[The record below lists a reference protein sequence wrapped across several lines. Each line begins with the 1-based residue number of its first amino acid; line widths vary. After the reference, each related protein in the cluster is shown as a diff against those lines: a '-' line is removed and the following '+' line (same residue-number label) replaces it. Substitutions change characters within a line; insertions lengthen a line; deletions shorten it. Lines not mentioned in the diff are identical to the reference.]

1 MAATD
6 TTSTLYTAA
15 IGQVDLRAR
24 LFRECEAMVAFASA
38 RGRPL
43 DPPVLQK
50 LGLLDVGIA
59 ARGDITMSQLAG
71 LHGDLARAV
80 QPALPR
86 SLELMAWDSRVRP
99 WRHRLAPVPALR
111 VLMVLAAIFVV
122 GFCWVFTTGRIDAA
136 SVAQDL
142 YTLAEGG
149 RLGSHLLFYFTLAGI
164 GASFQSLYDAYGY
177 VREGTYDPG
186 DDSTYLIRIGLGLIA
201 GLILAQLVPTDPPA
215 AGDGDGLTAA
225 VVAKPLLALLGGFA
239 AQLVHR
245 VLQRLV
251 ETVDGFFRPEL
262 RRQVALEAREIRAEQ
277 RVRDAERVNAAAVEA
292 APVLARLRTTDDP
305 GERAHLLD
313 RLTAIFM
320 PAGEGARAAAG
331 MTPLADT
338 AARYL
343 ARARRWVGT
352 AGVLA
357 ELLPE
362 EGRARAR
369 AFVDRATSELNR
381 VDDLRRTL
389 AEGDV
394 VAAAKEVADAIH
406 DAPDNPVTE
415 RLRGVLDRFAPILD
429 VARAGPLAGAALGP
443 AGLAFGVLVTGAKFG
458 AGAGRAY
465 LRWRA
470 RVLDADYDPELMP
483 PSVVNPF
490 GVKAALGLMRDR
502 GDPFGVAFAE
512 MLTAPAELQR
522 FGELALADADPGPFL
537 DAYDDAFAGTRDAL
551 AAGLATLRRIMLD
564 RVVAEELPA
573 EVVEATGARSAEE
586 LLAAVDAVQSD
597 EVARGDLELLA
608 LMAERVRAG
617 TLALE
622 DVEEALDAARD
633 GPARARA
640 VEAAA

>member
-6 TTSTLYTAA
+6 TTATLYSAP
-15 IGQVDLRAR
+15 IGEVDLRAR
-24 LFRECEAMVAFASA
+24 LFRECEAMVAFAGA

-43 DPPVLQK
+43 DAPILQK

-59 ARGDITMSQLAG
+59 ARGDVTMSQLAG
-71 LHGDLARAV
+71 LHGELARAV

-99 WRHRLAPVPALR
+99 WRHRVAPVPALR

-122 GFCWVFTTGRIDAA
+122 GFCWVFTTGRIDAG

-142 YTLAEGG
+142 YTLAQDG

-186 DDSTYLIRIGLGLIA
+186 DDSTYIIRIGLGLIA
-201 GLILAQLVPTDPPA
+201 GLILAQLVPTDPA
-215 AGDGDGLTAA
+215 ADADGLTAA

-443 AGLAFGVLVTGAKFG
+443 AGLAFGVLVMGAKFG

-502 GDPFGVAFAE
+502 GEPLGVAFADT
-512 MLTAPAELQR
+512 LTAPAELQR
-522 FGELALADADPGPFL
+522 FGELALAGADARPFL
-537 DAYDDAFAGTRDAL
+537 DAYADAFPGTRDEL
-551 AAGLATLRRIMLD
+551 AAGLAGLRRIMLD

-573 EVVEATGARSAEE
+573 EVVERTGARSADE
-586 LLAAVDAVQSD
+586 LLAAVDAVQAD

-622 DVEEALDAARD
+622 DVEDALDAARK
-633 GPARARA
+633 GAAGARP

>member
-6 TTSTLYTAA
+6 ATSTLYTAA
-15 IGQVDLRAR
+15 IGEVDLRAR

-43 DPPVLQK
+43 DAPILQK

-59 ARGDITMSQLAG
+59 ARSDITMSQLAG
-71 LHGDLARAV
+71 LHGELARAV

-86 SLELMAWDSRVRP
+86 SLELMAWDSRIRP

-111 VLMVLAAIFVV
+111 VLMVLAAVFVV

-142 YTLAEGG
+142 YTLAGDG

-215 AGDGDGLTAA
+215 AADGDGLTAA

-277 RVRDAERVNAAAVEA
+277 RVREAERVNATAVDA
-292 APVLARLRTTDDP
+292 APVLARLRTIDDP
-305 GERAHLLD
+305 GERARLLD

-320 PAGEGARAAAG
+320 PAGEGGRGAG
-331 MTPLADT
+331 GVAPLADT

-343 ARARRWVGT
+343 ARARRWTGT

-369 AFVDRATSELNR
+369 AFVERATSELNR
-381 VDDLRRTL
+381 VDDLRRSL

-415 RLRGVLDRFAPILD
+415 RLRAVLDRFAPILD

-443 AGLAFGVLVTGAKFG
+443 AGLAFGVLVMGAKFG
-458 AGAGRAY
+458 TGAGRAY

-483 PSVVNPF
+483 PTMVNPF
-490 GVKAALGLMRDR
+490 GVKAALGLMRER
-502 GDPFGVAFAE
+502 GEPLGVFFAE
-512 MLTAPAELQR
+512 TLTAPAELQR
-522 FGELALADADPGPFL
+522 FGELALADADPTPFL
-537 DAYDDAFAGTRDAL
+537 AAYGDAFAGTRDEL
-551 AAGLATLRRIMLD
+551 VAGLVALRRIMLD

-573 EVVEATGARSAEE
+573 QVVEATGARSAEE
-586 LLAAVDAVQSD
+586 LLAAVDAVQAD

-617 TLALE
+617 TLAQE
-622 DVEEALDAARD
+622 DVEEALDAARN
-633 GPARARA
+633 GPARPRPL
-640 VEAAA
+640 EAAA